1 MIDIDNAVKIYVEG
15 ILELL
20 EKDNNWKKT
29 IAIWQLLYN
38 NSSLRF
44 FDNKNEF
51 YSPITKESNPNNI
64 VIGDKIITEY
74 FHYCQND
81 PVLRWN
87 KGTLAIYPNG
97 EYESAFIWDNE
108 AHLDYL
114 ETMSK
119 TWFSSFYEEAVYR
132 VEDRVKKAN
141 IPWDFETEVVISF
154 TDNLPNPVAFTTSER
169 LKMTFKL
176 YLNQVWEYTKKTYAS
191 IFKSYDVANL
201 ERDNAYNIEQYKMMQ
216 SEELRVRFP
225 RWNRATLWIDNTRP
239 FPNSSRFDPK
249 SIKLEWIDE
258 NGVIVESATSTEW
271 LKPDNFDHSKGF

>member
-1 MIDIDNAVKIYVEG
+1 M
-15 ILELL
+15 
-20 EKDNNWKKT
+20 NNE
-29 IAIWQLLYN
+29 I
-38 NSSLRF
+38 
-44 FDNKNEF
+44 NEF
-51 YSPITKESNPNNI
+51 ISQLVDDIKKEIKNHTDWDIAEYPITIQKEMIASGLIILKKQGIEIARVLQKESFSK
-64 VIGDKIITEY
+64 GFRELFDS
-74 FHYCQND
+74 
-81 PVLRWN
+81 N
-87 KGTLAIYPNG
+87 KTNRGTLTIYPSG
-97 EYESAFIWDNE
+97 EYESSFIWDNV

-154 TDNLPNPVAFTTSER
+154 TDNLPNPVVFTTSDR

-225 RWNRATLWIDNTRP
+225 RWNRATLWIDNTLP
-239 FPNSSRFDPK
+239 HTDSSRFDPK

-271 LKPDNFDHSKGF
+271 LKLDNLDHSKGF

>member
-1 MIDIDNAVKIYVEG
+1 M
-15 ILELL
+15 
-20 EKDNNWKKT
+20 
-29 IAIWQLLYN
+29 
-38 NSSLRF
+38 
-44 FDNKNEF
+44 
-51 YSPITKESNPNNI
+51 NNI
-64 VIGDKIITEY
+64 ENFCVELKNDIFSEIGENKDWDTADYTMSFFGGDGNGSTGLIILKRDNQEVKRIRQKKSTY
-74 FHYCQND
+74 FWDAINLLID
-81 PVLRWN
+81 RSIVN
-87 KGTLAIYPNG
+87 KGTLTIYPSG
-97 EYESAFIWDNE
+97 EYTSAFIWDNV

-119 TWFSSFYEEAVYR
+119 TWFRSFYEEAVYR

-154 TDNLPNPVAFTTSER
+154 TDNLPNPVVFTTSDR

-225 RWNRATLWIDNTRP
+225 RWNRATLWIDNILPHTD
-239 FPNSSRFDPK
+239 SSRFDPK

-271 LKPDNFDHSKGF
+271 LKLDNLDHSKGF